1 MNILNTKTAI
11 LDTLKHKA
19 CLKQKVYDNT
29 YDIFQELKGVLKG
42 LVEEY
47 NRDLVDTDDRVY
59 LEYEDKGEFE
69 VQIKVATDILV
80 FSLHSNVFQ
89 FNRDHN
95 VWDHPYVK
103 TNPDN
108 AYSGIINIYNFL
120 SDSFKYNRYDDLGYL
135 VARIFINREKH
146 YIVEGKRQMSLLQ
159 NDLSEKVANR
169 ESLRRIVET
178 AMNYSLNFDLLVPPY
193 DNVKILSV
201 AQMFEKIQN
210 SRIQTGKRL
219 GFRFNSDDV

>member
-1 MNILNTKTAI
+1 MNILNTKEAI

-29 YDIFQELKGVLKG
+29 YEIFQELKAVLKD
-42 LVEEY
+42 LVEDY
-47 NRDLVDTDDRVY
+47 NVDLMDTDDRVF

-69 VQIKVATDILV
+69 AQIKVATDILI

-95 VWDHPYVK
+95 VWEHSYVK
-103 TNPDN
+103 NNPDN

-120 SDSFKYNRYDDLGYL
+120 SDSFKYTRLDDLGYL

-146 YIVEGKRQMSLLQ
+146 YIVEGKRQMSMLQ
-159 NDLSEKVANR
+159 NDLSEKVANPA
-169 ESLRRIVET
+169 SLRKIVET

-210 SRIQTGKRL
+210 SRIPTGKRL